1 MKGFRCVHRVGEV
14 QLKIISQTPP
24 AETAGT
30 AETFLTE
37 PFRPLRP
44 FRRRTGEMK

>member
-24 AETAGT
+24 CGNCGNCGNLPHR
-30 AETFLTE
+30 TFPAFT
-37 PFRPLRP
+37 PFPP
-44 FRRRTGEMK
+44 